1 MNTVGERKR
10 PFYVHPLALVES
22 EQVGDRTRVWAFAH
36 IMAEAHVGADCNIGE
51 HAFLEAGARVGNNVT
66 VKNGVSIWAHIT
78 VEDNVFLGP
87 HCVFTNDPNPRAYI
101 KKPAEALL
109 PTFIRANATVGAR

>member
-51 HAFLEAGARVGNNVT
+51 HAFLEAGARVGN
-66 VKNGVSIWAHIT
+66 
-78 VEDNVFLGP
+78 
-87 HCVFTNDPNPRAYI
+87 
-101 KKPAEALL
+101 
-109 PTFIRANATVGAR
+109 